1 MAYHA
6 PPTRRLATAAV
17 ILIAITG
24 CSGNDTI
31 ESIDATTAPSSAPDT
46 APVTTVTETTAPTT
60 PPATAPETTAPE
72 TTAPETTAAAPTT
85 PPPTEATAPP
95 TTAADAPATTVV
107 DVTAADLTLASDGVT
122 PFRFGDAGA
131 SVVAGLTGALGAP
144 LLDQAQTYPDPADDG
159 TFLDSSS
166 EEGFV
171 DPFGRTVC
179 FANDLCAHFGGP
191 AADSLTFTGWRLDGE
206 GSPRLTTAA
215 GVTVG
220 SLLSD
225 HLDHIDVGEGGCYTN
240 GYGYTG
246 GIDVGLWSSGEPFAT
261 FDADGNY
268 VTSSPDPATVT
279 VLTMTAGDVP
289 YFLYEDC

>member
-1 MAYHA
+1 MAHPA
-6 PPTRRLATAAV
+6 PPTRRLATAAAV
-17 ILIAITG
+17 TILIALTG
-24 CSGNDTI
+24 CSGSDTI
-31 ESIDATTAPSSAPDT
+31 ESIDATTTPSSAPDT
-46 APVTTVTETTAPTT
+46 APVTTITETTAPATS
-60 PPATAPETTAPE
+60 PATTAPPN
-72 TTAPETTAAAPTT
+72 TTAAPTT
-85 PPPTEATAPP
+85 PPPTTAATTAPP
-95 TTAADAPATTVV
+95 TTAAEEPATTAV
-107 DVTAADLTLASDGVT
+107 DVTAADLTLAADGVT
-122 PFRFGDAGA
+122 PFRFGDTGA
-131 SVVAGLTGALGAP
+131 SVVDGLTAALGAP

-159 TFLDSSS
+159 TFLDATS

-240 GYGYTG
+240 GFGYTG

-261 FDADGNY
+261 FDPDGNY
-268 VTSSPDPATVT
+268 VTNSPDPATVS